1 MIDLSTAE
9 ARRSDSDVWAPQL
22 EAVYIRRIEL
32 ILQWFSSFSSQ
43 EEEAEILKKL
53 NLRNHRASCVA
64 DEINYRKLNNLKTIG
79 DSVLGQVRARVFVTS

>member
-1 MIDLSTAE
+1 M
-9 ARRSDSDVWAPQL
+9 VFFFFP
-22 EAVYIRRIEL
+22 
-32 ILQWFSSFSSQ
+32 SQ

-79 DSVLGQVRARVFVTS
+79 DSVLGQVRACVRVTSRQACSALRCVYRLFLFRLPISGRLVTLRS